1 MSNFIYS
8 NIIFDNNPDIASF
21 YKNFNTKDFKNIN
34 ASKLLELKKKSK
46 GLNEYYT
53 KDNFY
58 NKKSKYI
65 RLMNKFKT
73 NPKGY
78 GITNDLEKY
87 ILFMYSVDPKFKATY
102 MYASVNKIQEV
113 RMDMVKEFGV
123 FDPNLVQIEKY
134 YILNILGPKKKKE
147 ILDKVEE
154 LSFR

>member
-1 MSNFIYS
+1 MSNFMY
-8 NIIFDNNPDIASF
+8 NNVIFDRNPDIASF
-21 YKNFNTKDFKNIN
+21 YKNFNTKEFDKVSVN
-34 ASKLLELKKKSK
+34 KLIELKKKSK

-53 KDNFY
+53 KDRMY
-58 NKKSKYI
+58 DKKSKYI

-73 NPKGY
+73 NPKGFK
-78 GITNDLEKY
+78 ITNDLEKY

-102 MYASVNKIQEV
+102 MYASVNKIQDV
-113 RMDMVKEFGV
+113 KVDMVKEFGV
-123 FDPNLVQIEKY
+123 FDPNLVLIEKY

>member
-8 NIIFDNNPDIASF
+8 NIIFDNNPDITSF
-21 YKNFNTKDFKNIN
+21 YKNFNTKDFKNVN
-34 ASKLLELKKKSK
+34 VTKLLELKKKSK

-53 KDNFY
+53 KDRMY

-87 ILFMYSVDPKFKATY
+87 ILFMYSVDPNFKATY